1 MVDWDKQAVIEGI
14 VVDIQPITLKPEKK
28 GAKPKTTRIL
38 TLDTK
43 NGHMGI
49 WEKVQLKTLFDSV
62 EKGSS
67 VWIAHL
73 GTKKIP
79 GRPLPMHEFSVA
91 MK

>member
-1 MVDWDKQAVIEGI
+1 MVDWDTQAVIEGE
-14 VVDIQPITLKPEKK
+14 VVDIIDVTLKPEKK

-43 NGHMGI
+43 NGHIGI
-49 WEKVQLKTLFDSV
+49 WEKVQLKTLFDTA
-62 EKGSS
+62 EPGKS

-79 GRPLPMHEFSVA
+79 GRPLPMHEFAVA